1 MAAEGGSSALVTILF
16 PITDPLRK
24 AVSSPSPQVGRLR
37 EIGKRGRKGGEK
49 SNWKSGKQE
58 APGTITQTPAHLF
71 PNFPLSPS
79 EEKKTKKGNIYRNR
93 DNLGALLG
101 EKNVEGPNENPHL
114 SRVSFPSGERLRP
127 LISEEPRL
135 QESIINQFLK
145 HPMGHRSEFR
155 ATRSLSR

>member
-49 SNWKSGKQE
+49 SKWKSGKQE

-79 EEKKTKKGNIYRNR
+79 EEKKQKREMYIRIG
-93 DNLGALLG
+93 
-101 EKNVEGPNENPHL
+101 
-114 SRVSFPSGERLRP
+114 
-127 LISEEPRL
+127 
-135 QESIINQFLK
+135 II
-145 HPMGHRSEFR
+145 
-155 ATRSLSR
+155 